1 MNRQWLRQA
10 LQTMGGTFQTTLKRF
25 PVTVVFVLALTLYLF
40 HLILIEAKGD
50 EKLFWVTGYYLS
62 TGTLLSLTLHLWC
75 EEVKRNSRKWMI
87 QITMHALLIADTWFL
102 YSLSPERS
110 LTEIGI
116 AHAAALFA
124 LGLSVFFLSFTQAK
138 NDIPSWNFATSSI
151 GALAT
156 SLVIGSI
163 MSGGISL
170 LILSLHTLFGIDVSY
185 KCYLYILTLCN
196 VCLALFLF
204 LGLLPQGKEKHNDR
218 PLPNA
223 FLNSIIHY
231 LFLPLEIGYMIVLYI
246 YAGSILANWELP
258 IGWVSWLVTIMMGG
272 CIIIEFGLY
281 PARMEK
287 EKRTD
292 RLIARWLPILAL
304 PLLILMTVSIGRRL
318 QDYGITINRLYL
330 LTFNLWCYLVC
341 IGLLTNRARRISWIP
356 ISFACIFLLVSIL
369 PVNYASITRNKIH
382 KDIETSLKQ
391 ATTHPLPL
399 SKDIYETCLKEM
411 PHAQAANLNDRI
423 RYMRDWFG
431 WESLQDLVASNVSLY
446 TLPETEPESHSYRG
460 QTSSPVSVN
469 IPQGYNKLTAIEQQ
483 FSGTDNA
490 LPETWWKNGTLPVL
504 IEGTNDTLYF
514 DLSILKGL
522 NQYETEPMPPTVL
535 RCSSP
540 EKSFILTRF
549 SLNYSEQ
556 EPEDTYLSFNG
567 YLFTK

>member
-40 HLILIEAKGD
+40 HLISIEAKGD

-62 TGTLLSLTLHLWC
+62 VGTLLSLTLHLWC

-382 KDIETSLKQ
+382 ADIKSRLEQ
-391 ATTHPLPL
+391 AEAPSLPL
-399 SKDIYETCLKEM
+399 SRQAYENYLKTLTY
-411 PHAQAANLNDRI
+411 AQAADLNNRI

-431 WESLQDLVASNVSLY
+431 WASLNDLVTKDISLY
-446 TLPETEPESHSYRG
+446 TLPETESQTHTYR
-460 QTSSPVSVN
+460 SEADSAIP
-469 IPQGYNKLTAIEQQ
+469 IDLPQGYAKLMEIDAYL
-483 FSGTDNA
+483 SGEETS
-490 LPETWWKNGTLPVL
+490 LPDCWWKSGILPVAL
-504 IEGTNDTLYF
+504 KTTGDTLYF
-514 DLSILKGL
+514 ELDRLK
-522 NQYETEPMPPTVL
+522 ETQSDEPGPMQPLTL
-535 RCSSP
+535 QSN
-540 EKSFILTRF
+540 KSDRVFILTRF
-549 SLNYSEQ
+549 SLNYNEN
-556 EPEDTYLSFNG
+556 ETKDTYLNFKG
-567 YLFTK
+567 YLFIK

>member
-40 HLILIEAKGD
+40 HLISIEAKGD

-287 EKRTD
+287 EKRAD

-382 KDIETSLKQ
+382 ADIKSRLEQ
-391 ATTHPLPL
+391 AEAPSLPL
-399 SKDIYETCLKEM
+399 SRQAYENYLKTLTY
-411 PHAQAANLNDRI
+411 AQAADLNNRI

-431 WESLQDLVASNVSLY
+431 WASLNDLVTKDISLY
-446 TLPETEPESHSYRG
+446 TLPETESQTHTYRG
-460 QTSSPVSVN
+460 EADSAIP
-469 IPQGYNKLTAIEQQ
+469 IDLPQGYAKLMEIDAYL
-483 FSGTDNA
+483 SGEETS
-490 LPETWWKNGTLPVL
+490 LPDCWWKSGILPVAL
-504 IEGTNDTLYF
+504 KTTGDTLYF
-514 DLSILKGL
+514 ELDRLK
-522 NQYETEPMPPTVL
+522 ETQSDEPGPMQPLTL
-535 RCSSP
+535 QSN
-540 EKSFILTRF
+540 KSDRVFILTRF
-549 SLNYSEQ
+549 SLNYNEN
-556 EPEDTYLSFNG
+556 ETKDTYLNFKG
-567 YLFTK
+567 YLFIK

>member
-40 HLILIEAKGD
+40 HLISIEAKGD

-102 YSLSPERS
+102 YSLLPERS

-382 KDIETSLKQ
+382 ADIKSRLEQ
-391 ATTHPLPL
+391 AEAPSLPL
-399 SKDIYETCLKEM
+399 SRQAYENYLKTLTY
-411 PHAQAANLNDRI
+411 AQAADLNNRI

-431 WESLQDLVASNVSLY
+431 WASLNDLVTKDISLY
-446 TLPETEPESHSYRG
+446 TLPETESQTHTYRG
-460 QTSSPVSVN
+460 EADSAIP
-469 IPQGYNKLTAIEQQ
+469 IDLPQGYAKLMEIDAYL
-483 FSGTDNA
+483 SGEETS
-490 LPETWWKNGTLPVL
+490 LPDCWWKSGILPVAL
-504 IEGTNDTLYF
+504 KTTGDTLYF
-514 DLSILKGL
+514 ELDRLK
-522 NQYETEPMPPTVL
+522 ETQSDEPGPMQPLTL
-535 RCSSP
+535 QSN
-540 EKSFILTRF
+540 KSDRVFILTRF
-549 SLNYSEQ
+549 SLNYNEN
-556 EPEDTYLSFNG
+556 ETKDTYLNFKG
-567 YLFTK
+567 YLFIK

>member
-40 HLILIEAKGD
+40 HLISIEAKGD

-369 PVNYASITRNKIH
+369 RSIMPASPATKYTRTSKPV
-382 KDIETSLKQ
+382 
-391 ATTHPLPL
+391 
-399 SKDIYETCLKEM
+399 
-411 PHAQAANLNDRI
+411 
-423 RYMRDWFG
+423 
-431 WESLQDLVASNVSLY
+431 
-446 TLPETEPESHSYRG
+446 
-460 QTSSPVSVN
+460 
-469 IPQGYNKLTAIEQQ
+469 
-483 FSGTDNA
+483 
-490 LPETWWKNGTLPVL
+490 
-504 IEGTNDTLYF
+504 
-514 DLSILKGL
+514 
-522 NQYETEPMPPTVL
+522 
-535 RCSSP
+535 
-540 EKSFILTRF
+540 
-549 SLNYSEQ
+549 
-556 EPEDTYLSFNG
+556 
-567 YLFTK
+567 

>member
-40 HLILIEAKGD
+40 HLISIEAKGD

-369 PVNYASITRNKIH
+369 PVNYASITRN
-382 KDIETSLKQ
+382 
-391 ATTHPLPL
+391 
-399 SKDIYETCLKEM
+399 
-411 PHAQAANLNDRI
+411 
-423 RYMRDWFG
+423 YMRDWFG

-483 FSGTDNA
+483 ISGTDNA

-514 DLSILKGL
+514 DLSILKEL

>member
-40 HLILIEAKGD
+40 HLISIEAKGD

-287 EKRTD
+287 EKRAD

-356 ISFACIFLLVSIL
+356 ISFACIFLLVSIPSGQLCQHHPQQNTQGHRNQPETGHHTPASLIERHLRNL
-369 PVNYASITRNKIH
+369 PERNAPCAGSKPERPYPLHARLVRMGKLAGPGCLKRFTLYITRNRTGIPFLPRTNVFASFCQYTARIQQT
-382 KDIETSLKQ
+382 DGYR
-391 ATTHPLPL
+391 TTNLRHRQRIARNMVEKRNIARIDRRDKRHPLLRPQYPKRAE
-399 SKDIYETCLKEM
+399 SVRNR
-411 PHAQAANLNDRI
+411 AN
-423 RYMRDWFG
+423 
-431 WESLQDLVASNVSLY
+431 ASNRPPMQFTREIL
-446 TLPETEPESHSYRG
+446 HSD
-460 QTSSPVSVN
+460 P
-469 IPQGYNKLTAIEQQ
+469 
-483 FSGTDNA
+483 F
-490 LPETWWKNGTLPVL
+490 L
-504 IEGTNDTLYF
+504 IEL
-514 DLSILKGL
+514 
-522 NQYETEPMPPTVL
+522 Q
-535 RCSSP
+535 R
-540 EKSFILTRF
+540 TRA
-549 SLNYSEQ
+549 
-556 EPEDTYLSFNG
+556 
-567 YLFTK
+567 